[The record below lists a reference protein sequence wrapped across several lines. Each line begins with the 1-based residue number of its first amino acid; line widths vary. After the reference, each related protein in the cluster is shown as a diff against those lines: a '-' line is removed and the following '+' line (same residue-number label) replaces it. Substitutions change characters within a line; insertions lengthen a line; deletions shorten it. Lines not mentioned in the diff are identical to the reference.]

1 MITTDVM
8 IMIDDDYRI
17 CDDHCGSASSA
28 VKSSCHRLRIIIH
41 HIIHSNARYTQKPL
55 KCLALY
61 SKITKMKDIME
72 IEKMEEVDEVEE
84 VEEVEDD

>member
-1 MITTDVM
+1 MTDVM

-17 CDDHCGSASSA
+17 RDDHCGSASSA

-72 IEKMEEVDEVEE
+72 IEEMEEME
-84 VEEVEDD
+84 